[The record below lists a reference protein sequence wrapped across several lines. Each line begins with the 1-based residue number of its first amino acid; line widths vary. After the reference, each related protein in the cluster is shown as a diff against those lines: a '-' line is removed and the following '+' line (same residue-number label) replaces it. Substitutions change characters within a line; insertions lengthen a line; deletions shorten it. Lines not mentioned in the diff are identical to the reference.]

1 MTHVLA
7 DISFGPVWDQ
17 RSLLLGGIWLM
28 LRVAVA
34 SMIIAVAGG
43 LLLARLRLSRLRWVS
58 VLAFVLIQVLRGVAL
73 YVLVL
78 WLFNGL
84 AVASGITLSA
94 VQTGIIALS
103 LLNSA
108 YLAEVFRAGFEAIPA
123 GQGEAAQAIGLSD
136 RQAARFVLVPQMV
149 RITFPSMGNVF
160 VDIVKDTA
168 ILSVIGVSELMRETQ
183 RWAQFYFRSFEFYT
197 AAGLIYLA
205 IVRGGQRRL
214 ASRGTAP
221 ARPPRRRHD
230 RPAAPLALD
239 DADRRRRPGRRRE
252 RVPGASP
259 AAPPSSPVGRAGIG
273 AAIVERLVAEGAA
286 VVVADRLGDAAE
298 SLAAAQRAA
307 GNEVIAHEVDLTDLG
322 AIAAMVDAAIAWRG
336 DLDILV
342 NNAGVDL
349 PGSVLEATVDEWD
362 VQLAVN
368 LRAPFFAIQAAAQH
382 MVARGSG
389 KIVNTVSTSGFASS
403 STPNTIYDLTKGGLR
418 QLTIS
423 AAVEL
428 APLGVNVNGVA
439 PGTVATELTTAVL
452 DTPEKLAR
460 ATARIPRGTFGRPAD
475 IAAAVAFL
483 SSDDA
488 DYIHGH
494 VLVVDGGWLAI

>member
-1 MTHVLA
+1 M
-7 DISFGPVWDQ
+7 
-17 RSLLLGGIWLM
+17 
-28 LRVAVA
+28 
-34 SMIIAVAGG
+34 
-43 LLLARLRLSRLRWVS
+43 
-58 VLAFVLIQVLRGVAL
+58 LAFVLIQVLRGVAL

-84 AVASGITLSA
+84 AVASGITLTA
-94 VQTGIIALS
+94 VQTGVIALS

-108 YLAEVFRAGFEAIPA
+108 YLAEVFRAGFEAIPT
-123 GQGEAAQAIGLSD
+123 GQGEAAQAIGLTD
-136 RQAARFVLVPQMV
+136 GQAARFVLVPQMV

-197 AAGLIYLA
+197 AAGVIYLA
-205 IVRGGQRRL
+205 IVLAITRRL
-214 ASRGTAP
+214 ARRRTPPSRA
-221 ARPPRRRHD
+221 PRRRHH
-230 RPAAPLALD
+230 RPSSALALVVAGP
-239 DADRRRRPGRRRE
+239 DAIGSAGVSERQRLAGRTAL
-252 RVPGASP
+252 VTGGA
-259 AAPPSSPVGRAGIG
+259 RGIG

-286 VVVADRLGDAAE
+286 VVVADRLGEAAE
-298 SLAAAQRAA
+298 SLAAAQRAD
-307 GNEVIAHEVDLTDLG
+307 GNDVIAHEVDLTDL
-322 AIAAMVDAAIAWRG
+322 AAVATMVDAAIAWHG
-336 DLDILV
+336 ALDILA

-349 PGSVLEATVDEWD
+349 PGSVLEATVDEWNL
-362 VQLAVN
+362 QLDVN
-368 LRAPFFAIQAAAQH
+368 LRAPFFALQAAARH
-382 MVARGSG
+382 MVERGSG

-403 STPNTIYDLTKGGLR
+403 STPNSIYDLTKGGLR

-439 PGTVATELTTAVL
+439 PGTIATELTTAVL

-460 ATARIPRGTFGRPAD
+460 ATGRIPRGTFGRPAD

-483 SSDDA
+483 SSSDA
-488 DYIHGH
+488 DYVHGH